1 MERIR
6 KIEYNSNIY
15 GMRHTVPVN
24 QKKQDKQTKEKR
36 KMNKHIEEA
45 MAIRNEQPM
54 VCNCAQTIM
63 RVYAKE
69 LGLSSEQAEKLG
81 SNFGGGMKCGGT
93 CGVITSGLLVL
104 GGKGIE
110 SPAKIGEFRRRIAE
124 NHDGMTDCKL
134 LLKANAERGGNK
146 KEHCDGMIR
155 EAITLIDELV
165 SESEK

>member
-1 MERIR
+1 
-6 KIEYNSNIY
+6 
-15 GMRHTVPVN
+15 
-24 QKKQDKQTKEKR
+24 
-36 KMNKHIEEA
+36 MNKHIEDA
-45 MAIRNEQPM
+45 MEIRNEQPM
-54 VCNCAQTIM
+54 VCNCAQTIL

-69 LGLSSEQAEKLG
+69 LGLSPEQAEKLG

-110 SPAKIGEFRRRIAE
+110 SAAKIGEFRRRIAE

-165 SESEK
+165 SVSENKK

>member
-1 MERIR
+1 
-6 KIEYNSNIY
+6 
-15 GMRHTVPVN
+15 
-24 QKKQDKQTKEKR
+24 
-36 KMNKHIEEA
+36 MNKHIEDA
-45 MAIRNEQPM
+45 MEIRNEQPM
-54 VCNCAQTIM
+54 VCNCAQAIL

-69 LGLSSEQAEKLG
+69 LGLSPEQAEKLG

-110 SPAKIGEFRRRIAE
+110 SAAKIGEFRRRIAE

-165 SESEK
+165 SVSECKK

>member
-1 MERIR
+1 
-6 KIEYNSNIY
+6 
-15 GMRHTVPVN
+15 
-24 QKKQDKQTKEKR
+24 
-36 KMNKHIEEA
+36 
-45 MAIRNEQPM
+45 
-54 VCNCAQTIM
+54 
-63 RVYAKE
+63 
-69 LGLSSEQAEKLG
+69 
-81 SNFGGGMKCGGT
+81 MKCGGT

-104 GGKGIE
+104 GGKEIE

-165 SESEK
+165 SVSENKK

>member
-1 MERIR
+1 M
-6 KIEYNSNIY
+6 
-15 GMRHTVPVN
+15 N
-24 QKKQDKQTKEKR
+24 Q
-36 KMNKHIEEA
+36 HIEKA
-45 MAIRNEQPM
+45 KALRAQVPPAG
-54 VCNCAQTIM
+54 NCAQTIL
-63 RVYAKE
+63 RVYAAE
-69 LGLSSEQAEKLG
+69 LGLSEEQAAAIAA
-81 SNFGGGMKCGGT
+81 NFGGGMKCGGT

-110 SPAKIGEFRRRIAE
+110 SAAKIGEFRRRIAE

-165 SESEK
+165 SVSENKK

>member
-1 MERIR
+1 M
-6 KIEYNSNIY
+6 
-15 GMRHTVPVN
+15 
-24 QKKQDKQTKEKR
+24 
-36 KMNKHIEEA
+36 
-45 MAIRNEQPM
+45 
-54 VCNCAQTIM
+54 CNCAQTIM

-69 LGLSSEQAEKLG
+69 LGLSALVEAHDERE
-81 SNFGGGMKCGGT
+81 
-93 CGVITSGLLVL
+93 ITSGLLVL

-124 NHDGMTDCKL
+124 NHDGMTDCKM

-155 EAITLIDELV
+155 EAISLIDELV

>member
-1 MERIR
+1 
-6 KIEYNSNIY
+6 
-15 GMRHTVPVN
+15 
-24 QKKQDKQTKEKR
+24 
-36 KMNKHIEEA
+36 
-45 MAIRNEQPM
+45 
-54 VCNCAQTIM
+54 
-63 RVYAKE
+63 
-69 LGLSSEQAEKLG
+69 
-81 SNFGGGMKCGGT
+81 MKCGGT

-110 SPAKIGEFRRRIAE
+110 SAAKIGEFRRRIAE

-165 SESEK
+165 SVSENKK